1 MAKRRAR
8 SFLKLGRVDGIADGH
23 LLRIKVLAQGEQG
36 PLKYFIT
43 LYSTTTNRMAG
54 SKAILPKIVTAVS
67 QDVSVSDEVLASSQE
82 QSEVDDSIPDESES
96 VTEIDESSQAPAS
109 VLPPPNAESVEA
121 EKEASEVE
129 LSRL

>member
-1 MAKRRAR
+1 
-8 SFLKLGRVDGIADGH
+8 
-23 LLRIKVLAQGEQG
+23 
-36 PLKYFIT
+36 
-43 LYSTTTNRMAG
+43 MAG